1 MITLTLKV
9 VNKSDEVI
17 CERSGHGFVDLVCCH
32 EYEEGDAIW
41 LEVSEK
47 NVHLNIQFDDALG
60 KSLVYVTDNIR
71 YVIPFGEKR
80 FNRSQKI
87 FYGERHYLFAEVA
100 ADYEVYAYRNLA
112 LNPNDQHMEGSCFPH
127 ASANVET
134 RGESVFAAQNAIDGV
149 RANLSH
155 GKWPYSSWGINRR
168 ADAAMRVDFGR
179 MVTVD
184 KIVLYTRADFP
195 HDSYWTQVTLRFSDG
210 TAIDWQLEK
219 SELAHVLDIEPKV
232 ISWIAM
238 DTLIKAED
246 ESPFPALT
254 QMEVYGKVTR

>member
-9 VNKSDEVI
+9 VNKNDEVI
-17 CERSGHGFVDLVCCH
+17 CEHTGENFVDLVCRH
-32 EYEEGDAIW
+32 EYEEGDSIL

-47 NVHLNIQFDDALG
+47 NVHLNVQFDDALG
-60 KSLVYVTDNIR
+60 KSFVYITDNMR
-71 YVIPFGEKR
+71 YVIPFAEKR
-80 FNRSQKI
+80 FNRSPKVFQ
-87 FYGERHYLFAEVA
+87 GERHYLFAEVA

-112 LNPNDQHMEGSCFPH
+112 LNPNDQHMDVPCFPH

-155 GKWPYSSWGINRR
+155 GKWPYSSWVINRQ
-168 ADAAMRVDFGR
+168 AEAAMNIDFGR
-179 MVTVD
+179 QIIAD

-195 HDSYWTQVTLRFSDG
+195 HDSYWTQVTLHFSDG
-210 TAIDWQLEK
+210 TSIDWKLEK
-219 SELAHVLDIEPKV
+219 SELPHVLDIEPK
-232 ISWIAM
+232 IITWIGI

-254 QMEVYGKVTR
+254 QMEVYGKVVR